1 MAWLLVGLAV
11 GLAIGIVGFAL
22 WSGQQ
27 RWSLGTG
34 LRPSQQT
41 QAIQDLQRRLN
52 QAEQDHEQRLRQAT
66 EQLRK
71 DYEAKLAQQ
80 QAAKSAE
87 PVPSPTAPTPSA
99 EPAPAPTSSPVAE
112 TEPVTPPPVPAPEPT
127 PPPVS
132 APVAPAPAA
141 NVPISA
147 ATLMAQSYTPA
158 SAAKRITQSYAPASA
173 AALMAQSYAPQ
184 AEQRVA
190 VVEAISEALAIS
202 SPQQAG
208 RWLPLLGRLS
218 RDPDSTVRLA
228 TVQTL
233 AAMPGQRSLPWLRR
247 ALQDSEPDVVAAAHE
262 AISRFK
268 GRSRPKAKQKA
279 RRLPKNR

>member
-87 PVPSPTAPTPSA
+87 PVTA
-99 EPAPAPTSSPVAE
+99 EPAPAPTPAPVAE

-127 PPPVS
+127 PPSVP

>member
-87 PVPSPTAPTPSA
+87 PVTA
-99 EPAPAPTSSPVAE
+99 EPAPAPTPAPIAE

-132 APVAPAPAA
+132 APVAPDPAA
-141 NVPISA
+141 NVPTSA

>member
-34 LRPSQQT
+34 LAPLGRLRQRPSQQT

-87 PVPSPTAPTPSA
+87 PVTA
-99 EPAPAPTSSPVAE
+99 EPAPAPTPAPVAE

-141 NVPISA
+141 NVPTSA

>member
-1 MAWLLVGLAV
+1 
-11 GLAIGIVGFAL
+11 
-22 WSGQQ
+22 
-27 RWSLGTG
+27 
-34 LRPSQQT
+34 
-41 QAIQDLQRRLN
+41 
-52 QAEQDHEQRLRQAT
+52 
-66 EQLRK
+66 
-71 DYEAKLAQQ
+71 
-80 QAAKSAE
+80 
-87 PVPSPTAPTPSA
+87 
-99 EPAPAPTSSPVAE
+99 
-112 TEPVTPPPVPAPEPT
+112 
-127 PPPVS
+127 
-132 APVAPAPAA
+132 
-141 NVPISA
+141 
-147 ATLMAQSYTPA
+147 
-158 SAAKRITQSYAPASA
+158 
-173 AALMAQSYAPQ
+173 MAQSYAPQ

>member
-80 QAAKSAE
+80 QAAKSVE
-87 PVPSPTAPTPSA
+87 PVTA
-99 EPAPAPTSSPVAE
+99 EPAPAPTPAPVAE

-127 PPPVS
+127 PPSVP

>member
-80 QAAKSAE
+80 QAAKS
-87 PVPSPTAPTPSA
+87 V
-99 EPAPAPTSSPVAE
+99 
-112 TEPVTPPPVPAPEPT
+112 EPVTAEPGRT
-127 PPPVS
+127 RSCP
-132 APVAPAPAA
+132 
-141 NVPISA
+141 
-147 ATLMAQSYTPA
+147 YTGP
-158 SAAKRITQSYAPASA
+158 RC
-173 AALMAQSYAPQ
+173 
-184 AEQRVA
+184 
-190 VVEAISEALAIS
+190 
-202 SPQQAG
+202 
-208 RWLPLLGRLS
+208 
-218 RDPDSTVRLA
+218 
-228 TVQTL
+228 
-233 AAMPGQRSLPWLRR
+233 
-247 ALQDSEPDVVAAAHE
+247 
-262 AISRFK
+262 
-268 GRSRPKAKQKA
+268 
-279 RRLPKNR
+279 

>member
-11 GLAIGIVGFAL
+11 GLAIGIAGFAL

-87 PVPSPTAPTPSA
+87 PVTA
-99 EPAPAPTSSPVAE
+99 EPAPAPTPAPVAE

-141 NVPISA
+141 NVPIST

-228 TVQTL
+228 TVQIL

>member
-34 LRPSQQT
+34 LAPLGRLRQRPSQQT

-80 QAAKSAE
+80 QAAKSVE
-87 PVPSPTAPTPSA
+87 PVTA
-99 EPAPAPTSSPVAE
+99 EPAPAPTPAPVAE

-127 PPPVS
+127 PPSVP